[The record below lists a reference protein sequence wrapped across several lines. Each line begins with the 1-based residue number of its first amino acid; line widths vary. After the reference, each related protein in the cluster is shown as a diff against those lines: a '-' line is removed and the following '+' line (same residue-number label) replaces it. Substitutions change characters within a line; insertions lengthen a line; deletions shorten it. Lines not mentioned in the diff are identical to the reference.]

1 MALNEQMLRE
11 QTDLGLT
18 DAQITAIAALSQ
30 KDEDIVFPKKYGE
43 MLGNIDTMIAAKS
56 SIIRNEGEKT
66 TEYMGR
72 VLGQL
77 KSAADEG
84 ATFKTTNE
92 SLTAEIAKLKDDI
105 AKGTGN
111 EQLKADLEKLRG
123 DLASAKRVNGELQ
136 ESLTKKEAE
145 YKGKLEGFKMDSEIA
160 AAMSGVTL
168 KKELPE
174 SAKQALIDTAMQRV
188 KGMRHVYDE
197 TAGAFIFQNEDGTP
211 MKDTKLNNLTVADML
226 TAELEKMQVLDTGR
240 RQGGAGGNG
249 NLPGGNGSGGGASVD
264 IGMARTQ
271 SEATDIIEKQLMSQG
286 HAKTDPDWG
295 ALFNKAYD
303 DNISVIEKLPL
314 R

>member
-30 KDEDIVFPKKYGE
+30 KDEETVFPQKFGE
-43 MLGNIDTMIAAKS
+43 MLGNMDTMIAAKS
-56 SIIRNEGEKT
+56 SITRNEGEKT

-72 VLGQL
+72 VLDQL

-92 SLTAEIAKLKDDI
+92 NLTAEITKLKEDI

-111 EQLKADLEKLRG
+111 EQLKADLEKYKG
-123 DLASAKRVNGELQ
+123 DLASAKKVNADLQ

-145 YKGKLEGFKMDSEIA
+145 YKGKLEGFKMESEIA
-160 AAMSGVTL
+160 AALSGVSI
-168 KKELPE
+168 KKEYTETVKQTLLDV
-174 SAKQALIDTAMQRV
+174 AKQKVMAA
-188 KGMRHVYDE
+188 KHVYDE

-226 TAELEKMQVLDTGR
+226 TAELERMQVLDTGR

-249 NLPGGNGSGGGASVD
+249 NPQGGGGSGTSVD
-264 IGMARTQ
+264 IGTARTQ
-271 SEATDIIEKQLMSQG
+271 AEATDIIERQLMNQG
-286 HAKTDPDWG
+286 HAKTDSDWST
-295 ALFNKAYD
+295 LFNKAYD
-303 DNISVIEKLPL
+303 DNASVIEKLPL

>member
-1 MALNEQMLRE
+1 MALNEQILRE

-30 KDEDIVFPKKYGE
+30 KDEDTVFPQKFGE
-43 MLGNIDTMIAAKS
+43 MLGNMDTMIAAKS

-66 TEYMGR
+66 SDYMGR

-84 ATFKTTNE
+84 ATFKTAN
-92 SLTAEIAKLKDDI
+92 AELEATVAKLKDDI

-123 DLASAKRVNGELQ
+123 DLASAKKVNADLQ

-160 AAMSGVTL
+160 AAMSAVTL

-188 KGMRHVYDE
+188 KGTKHVYDE

-211 MKDTKLNNLTVADML
+211 MKDKSLNNLTVANML

-240 RQGGAGGNG
+240 HQGGAGGNG
-249 NLPGGNGSGGGASVD
+249 NLQGGGGSGATVD
-264 IGMARTQ
+264 LGMARTQ
-271 SEATDIIEKQLMSQG
+271 SEATDIIERQLMSQG
-286 HAKTDPDWG
+286 HAKTDSDWG

-303 DNISVIEKLPL
+303 DNASVIDKLPL

>member
-160 AAMSGVTL
+160 TAMSGVTL

-174 SAKQALIDTAMQRV
+174 SAKQALVDTAMQRV
-188 KGMRHVYDE
+188 KGMKHVYDE

>member
-30 KDEDIVFPKKYGE
+30 KDEDIVFPQKFGE
-43 MLGNIDTMIAAKS
+43 MLGNMDTMIAAKS
-56 SIIRNEGEKT
+56 SITRNEGEKT

-72 VLGQL
+72 VIGQL

-84 ATFKTTNE
+84 ATLKTDKET
-92 SLTAEIAKLKDDI
+92 LTAEVERLKKQIESGAADAELKQRVAKL
-105 AKGTGN
+105 
-111 EQLKADLEKLRG
+111 EG
-123 DLASAKRVNGELQ
+123 DLASAKKVNGELQ

-160 AAMSGVTL
+160 AAMSAVTL

-174 SAKQALIDTAMQRV
+174 SAKQALIDTAMMRV
-188 KGMRHVYDE
+188 KGMKHVYDE

-240 RQGGAGGNG
+240 RQGGAGGHG
-249 NLPGGNGSGGGASVD
+249 NPQGGGGSGATVD
-264 IGMARTQ
+264 LGMARTR
-271 SEATDIIEKQLMSQG
+271 SEATDIIERQLMSQG
-286 HAKTDPDWG
+286 HAKNDPDWG
-295 ALFNKAYD
+295 TLFNKAYD
-303 DNISVIEKLPL
+303 DNASVIDKLPL

>member
-30 KDEDIVFPKKYGE
+30 KDEDIVFPQKFGE
-43 MLGNIDTMIAAKS
+43 MLGNMDTMIAAKS
-56 SIIRNEGEKT
+56 SITRNEGEKT

-84 ATFKTTNE
+84 ATLKTDKDT
-92 SLTAEIAKLKDDI
+92 LTAEVERLKKQIESGAADAELKQRVAKL
-105 AKGTGN
+105 
-111 EQLKADLEKLRG
+111 EG
-123 DLASAKRVNGELQ
+123 DLASAKKVNGELQ

-160 AAMSGVTL
+160 AAMSAVTL

-174 SAKQALIDTAMQRV
+174 SAKQALIDTAMMRV
-188 KGMRHVYDE
+188 KGMKHVYDE

-240 RQGGAGGNG
+240 RQGGAGGHG
-249 NLPGGNGSGGGASVD
+249 NPLGGGGNGATIDLGN
-264 IGMARTQ
+264 ARTR
-271 SEATDIIEKQLMSQG
+271 SEATDIIERQLMSRG

-295 ALFNKAYD
+295 TLFNKAYD
-303 DNISVIEKLPL
+303 DNAAVLDKLPL

>member
-30 KDEDIVFPKKYGE
+30 KDEDIVFPQKFGE

-56 SIIRNEGEKT
+56 SITRNEGEKT

-84 ATFKTTNE
+84 ATFKATNE
-92 SLTAEIAKLKDDI
+92 NLTAEITKLKDDI

-111 EQLKADLEKLRG
+111 EQLKADLEKYKG
-123 DLASAKRVNGELQ
+123 DLASAKKVNAELQ

-160 AAMSGVTL
+160 AAMSAVTL

-174 SAKQALIDTAMQRV
+174 SAKQALIDTAMMRV
-188 KGMRHVYDE
+188 KGMKHVYDE

-249 NLPGGNGSGGGASVD
+249 NLQGGGGNGATIDLGN
-264 IGMARTQ
+264 ARTR

-295 ALFNKAYD
+295 TLFNKAYD
-303 DNISVIEKLPL
+303 DNASVIDKLPL

>member
-56 SIIRNEGEKT
+56 SITRNEGEKT

-72 VLGQL
+72 VIGQL

-84 ATFKTTNE
+84 ATIKTTNE
-92 SLTAEIAKLKDDI
+92 SLTAEVERLKKQIESGAADAELKQRVAKL
-105 AKGTGN
+105 
-111 EQLKADLEKLRG
+111 EG
-123 DLASAKRVNGELQ
+123 DLTSAKKVNSELQ
-136 ESLTKKEAE
+136 ESLTKKETE

-160 AAMSGVTL
+160 AAMSAVTL

-174 SAKQALIDTAMQRV
+174 SAKHALIDTAMMRV
-188 KGMRHVYDE
+188 KGTKHVYDE

-249 NLPGGNGSGGGASVD
+249 NPQGGGGNGATVD
-264 IGMARTQ
+264 IGMARTR

-295 ALFNKAYD
+295 TLFNKAYD
-303 DNISVIEKLPL
+303 DNAAVLDKLPL

>member
-30 KDEDIVFPKKYGE
+30 KDEDIVFPQKFGE
-43 MLGNIDTMIAAKS
+43 MLGNMDTMIAAKS
-56 SIIRNEGEKT
+56 SITRNEGEKT

-84 ATFKTTNE
+84 ATLKTDKDA
-92 SLTAEIAKLKDDI
+92 LTAEVERLKKQIESGAADAELKQRVAKL
-105 AKGTGN
+105 
-111 EQLKADLEKLRG
+111 EG
-123 DLASAKRVNGELQ
+123 DLASAKKVNGELQ
-136 ESLTKKEAE
+136 ESLTKKESE

-160 AAMSGVTL
+160 AAMSAVTL

-174 SAKQALIDTAMQRV
+174 SAKQALIDTAMMRV
-188 KGMRHVYDE
+188 KGMKHVYDE

-249 NLPGGNGSGGGASVD
+249 NPQGGGGGGATVNL
-264 IGMARTQ
+264 GMARTR
-271 SEATDIIEKQLMSQG
+271 SEATDIIERQLMSQG
-286 HAKTDPDWG
+286 HAKNDPDWG
-295 ALFNKAYD
+295 TLFNKAYD
-303 DNISVIEKLPL
+303 DNASVIDNLPL

>member
-1 MALNEQMLRE
+1 MALNEQILRE

-30 KDEDIVFPKKYGE
+30 KDEDTVFPQKFGE
-43 MLGNIDTMIAAKS
+43 MLGNMDTMIAAKS

-66 TEYMGR
+66 SDYMGR
-72 VLGQL
+72 VLVQL

-84 ATFKTTNE
+84 ATFKTAN
-92 SLTAEIAKLKDDI
+92 AELEATIAKLKDDI

-111 EQLKADLEKLRG
+111 EQLKVDLEKLRG
-123 DLASAKRVNGELQ
+123 DLASAKKVNADLQ
-136 ESLTKKEAE
+136 DSLTKKEAE

-188 KGMRHVYDE
+188 KGAKHVYDE

-211 MKDTKLNNLTVADML
+211 MKDTKLNNLTVGDML
-226 TAELEKMQVLDTGR
+226 TAELERMGVLDTGR

-249 NLPGGNGSGGGASVD
+249 NAGGNGGGSGATVEVGN
-264 IGMARTQ
+264 ARSQ
-271 SEATDIIEKQLMSQG
+271 SEATDIIARQLMSQG
-286 HAKTDPDWG
+286 HSKSDPDWST
-295 ALFNKAYD
+295 LFNQAYD
-303 DNISVIEKLPL
+303 DNAAFIEKLPL
-314 R
+314 K

>member
-1 MALNEQMLRE
+1 MALNEQILRE

-30 KDEDIVFPKKYGE
+30 KDEDTVFPQKFGE
-43 MLGNIDTMIAAKS
+43 MLGNMDTMIAAKS

-66 TEYMGR
+66 SDYMGR
-72 VLGQL
+72 VLEQL
-77 KSAADEG
+77 KGAADEG
-84 ATFKTTNE
+84 ATFKTAN
-92 SLTAEIAKLKDDI
+92 AELEATIAKLKDDI

-123 DLASAKRVNGELQ
+123 DLASAKKVNNDLQ
-136 ESLTKKEAE
+136 DSLTKKEAE

-188 KGMRHVYDE
+188 KGAKHVYDE

-211 MKDTKLNNLTVADML
+211 MKDTKLNNLTVGDML
-226 TAELEKMQVLDTGR
+226 TAELERMAAYSPTLILALRVKLLLAATVVPSSRRLLPVMSVVASATPALSTRTMILPVLTMPAVWR
-240 RQGGAGGNG
+240 ASSFAY
-249 NLPGGNGSGGGASVD
+249 LP
-264 IGMARTQ
+264 
-271 SEATDIIEKQLMSQG
+271 MS
-286 HAKTDPDWG
+286 T
-295 ALFNKAYD
+295 LF
-303 DNISVIEKLPL
+303 SS
-314 R
+314 

>member
-56 SIIRNEGEKT
+56 SITRNEGEKT

-72 VLGQL
+72 VIGQL

-84 ATFKTTNE
+84 ATLKTDKDT
-92 SLTAEIAKLKDDI
+92 LTAEVERLKKQIENGAADAELKQRVAKL
-105 AKGTGN
+105 
-111 EQLKADLEKLRG
+111 EG
-123 DLASAKRVNGELQ
+123 DLTSAKKVNAELQ
-136 ESLTKKEAE
+136 ESLTKEAE

-160 AAMSGVTL
+160 AAMSAVTL

-174 SAKQALIDTAMQRV
+174 SAKQALIDTAMMRV
-188 KGMRHVYDE
+188 KGMKHVYDE

-240 RQGGAGGNG
+240 RQGGACGNGNPQGGGGNG
-249 NLPGGNGSGGGASVD
+249 ATVD
-264 IGMARTQ
+264 LGMARTR

-295 ALFNKAYD
+295 TLFNKAYD
-303 DNISVIEKLPL
+303 DNASVIDKLPL

>member
-30 KDEDIVFPKKYGE
+30 KDEDIVFPQKFGE

-56 SIIRNEGEKT
+56 SITRNEGEKT

-84 ATFKTTNE
+84 ATLKTDKDT
-92 SLTAEIAKLKDDI
+92 LTAEVERLKKQIESGAADAELKQRVAKL
-105 AKGTGN
+105 
-111 EQLKADLEKLRG
+111 EG
-123 DLASAKRVNGELQ
+123 DLASAKKVNGELQ

-160 AAMSGVTL
+160 AAMSAVTL

-174 SAKQALIDTAMQRV
+174 SAKQALIDTAMMRV
-188 KGMRHVYDE
+188 KGMKHVYDE

-249 NLPGGNGSGGGASVD
+249 NPQGGGGNGATVD
-264 IGMARTQ
+264 LGMARTR

-286 HAKTDPDWG
+286 HAKNDPDWG
-295 ALFNKAYD
+295 TLFNKAYD
-303 DNISVIEKLPL
+303 DNAAVLDKLPL

>member
-30 KDEDIVFPKKYGE
+30 KDEDIVFPQKFGE

-56 SIIRNEGEKT
+56 SITRNEGEKT

-84 ATFKTTNE
+84 ATFKATNE
-92 SLTAEIAKLKDDI
+92 NLTAEVERLKKQIESGAADAELKQRVAKL
-105 AKGTGN
+105 
-111 EQLKADLEKLRG
+111 EG
-123 DLASAKRVNGELQ
+123 DLTSAKKVNGELQ

-174 SAKQALIDTAMQRV
+174 SAKQALIDTAMMRV
-188 KGMRHVYDE
+188 KGMKHVYDE

-240 RQGGAGGNG
+240 HQGGAGGNG
-249 NLPGGNGSGGGASVD
+249 NMQGGGGNGATIDLGN
-264 IGMARTQ
+264 ARTR

-295 ALFNKAYD
+295 TLFNKAYD
-303 DNISVIEKLPL
+303 DNASVIDKLPL

>member
-1 MALNEQMLRE
+1 MALNEQILRE

-43 MLGNIDTMIAAKS
+43 MLGNMDTMIAAKS

-66 TEYMGR
+66 EEYMGR

-84 ATFKTTNE
+84 ASFKTTNE
-92 SLTAEIAKLKDDI
+92 SLTAEIAKLKEDI

-160 AAMSGVTL
+160 AAMGGVTL

-188 KGMRHVYDE
+188 KGMKHVYDE

-271 SEATDIIEKQLMSQG
+271 SEATDIIERQLMSQG
-286 HAKTDPDWG
+286 HAKTDADWG
-295 ALFNKAYD
+295 TLFNKAYD
-303 DNISVIEKLPL
+303 DNVSVIEKLPL